1 VEAFASGNNEEG
13 VVVPV
18 DPTLPRGRL
27 TQLRISGLRVIK
39 DLTIDLQGL
48 TVLIGDN
55 GTGKS
60 SILEALE
67 LLRMASKPVSY
78 ALDVLEKKHGR
89 YLSMQRRESSSMHLG
104 CRVEVNGGAHQG
116 LAIDYDFEA
125 ASAGGH
131 ALIVSES
138 CQQYLQP
145 PRSQRVPVLARS
157 SATDIE
163 GVLRLATRQTGASS
177 PPTENQPLE
186 FVGGYSTGH
195 RVGIPLGHLSITHP
209 EAARVPSIRD
219 LTAALDSIELHV
231 PFETRPQ
238 WQQTELDLR
247 ASPRMPTTIEPTTRL
262 ARYALNLANAFQE
275 LRNRGGATWQR
286 VVERARLGI
295 REDLRD
301 FRISPYG
308 RGQVEL
314 EVVFGNAPDRP
325 MPVEYLSEGQLAYLA
340 MVALC
345 ELSDQSSVLAFD
357 EPEVHLHPGLL
368 ARVVFMLEELSKTVP
383 VILSTHS
390 DRLLDCL
397 SDPAA
402 SVVLCDLDEEGATR
416 LRRPNKEAL
425 DKWLQDYRGVGSL
438 RAEGYTEQL
447 FDEPDAEEQDSTP

>member
-1 VEAFASGNNEEG
+1 MVADRASA
-13 VVVPV
+13 
-18 DPTLPRGRL
+18 TLDRI

-39 DLTIDLQGL
+39 NLTLDLHGL

-67 LLRMASKPVSY
+67 LLRMARTQASFEQ
-78 ALDVLEKKHGR
+78 DVLESKHGGVR
-89 YLSMQRRESSSMHLG
+89 SLLRHGSSALRLG
-104 CRVEVNGGAHQG
+104 CRASVSDQLVDWDIEIRLQG
-116 LAIDYDFEA
+116 NHPFVSTMA
-125 ASAGGH
+125 AY
-131 ALIVSES
+131 LDDPQVS
-138 CQQYLQP
+138 
-145 PRSQRVPVLARS
+145 LARS
-157 SATDIE
+157 PHTETDDPNLQLRYNDLLLKLEAIEREGSHSTSARLTLLADIRELRNRIIHGGVTDPYPSDK
-163 GVLRLATRQTGASS
+163 R
-177 PPTENQPLE
+177 
-186 FVGGYSTGH
+186 
-195 RVGIPLGHLSITHP
+195 SITSTL
-209 EAARVPSIRD
+209 AG
-219 LTAALDSIELHV
+219 IEVHV
-231 PFETRPQ
+231 PFETRPL
-238 WQQTELDLR
+238 WQQRELDLR
-247 ASPRMPTTIEPTTRL
+247 VGPRWPSQVEPTKTL
-262 ARYALNLANAFQE
+262 SRYAVNLANAFQE
-275 LRNRGGATWQR
+275 VRNRGAEVWQR

-314 EVVFGNAPDRP
+314 EVVFGSAPDKP

-425 DKWLQDYRGVGSL
+425 DKWLEDYRGVGSL

-447 FDEPDAEEQDSTP
+447 FDEPEAEEQDSAP